1 VCCFAALALLF
12 ASAAARSDAA
22 YTDLLIG
29 TGIWDV
35 TGTAAE
41 GMLPIPA
48 FFCFGASDVLL
59 CCRGKP
65 FRGLV
70 VLCY

>member
-1 VCCFAALALLF
+1 MMRLVCCFAVLALLF
-12 ASAAARSDAA
+12 AARTEAT

-41 GMLPIPA
+41 GMASPVC
-48 FFCFGASDVLL
+48 FFF
-59 CCRGKP
+59 
-65 FRGLV
+65 
-70 VLCY
+70 